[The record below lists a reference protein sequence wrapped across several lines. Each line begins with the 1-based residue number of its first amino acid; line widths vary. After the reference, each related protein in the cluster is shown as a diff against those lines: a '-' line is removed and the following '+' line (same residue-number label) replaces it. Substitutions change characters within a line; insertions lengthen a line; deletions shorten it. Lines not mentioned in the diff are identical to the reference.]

1 MEIEAEQNGAVQR
14 LESDWSC
21 NRNLSLAAAGLSV
34 PPITFPR
41 QLDEPGGECGRGVLA
56 LCFGDV
62 RTVAAAF
69 P

>member
-34 PPITFPR
+34 RLPIE
-41 QLDEPGGECGRGVLA
+41 LELKG
-56 LCFGDV
+56 
-62 RTVAAAF
+62 
-69 P
+69 

>member
-34 PPITFPR
+34 RPW
-41 QLDEPGGECGRGVLA
+41 
-56 LCFGDV
+56 CFGPLENV
-62 RTVAAAF
+62 RTLARRTTAKGKGGKNG
-69 P
+69 

>member
-34 PPITFPR
+34 LRTISVVFLP
-41 QLDEPGGECGRGVLA
+41 
-56 LCFGDV
+56 FGNHFFLEHRIFSFDH
-62 RTVAAAF
+62 
-69 P
+69 